1 MNWEQRPGWTELED
15 IMIEQATRKIGLTAE
30 QFNFVMHNLRY
41 LKNNL
46 GLANIELGEIK
57 TTYTAPGTAF
67 DVDIT
72 HREVIY
78 GEGISTIGSYIAGDK
93 IDFLDF
99 HFYIAVTE
107 IQATATAELSEDDTN
122 TTSVELRSSQ
132 LESLKGYKF
141 DFKFIIPRGIQGLKG
156 VSFRNRGNYDET
168 ATYLNNDTYIDFV
181 YYQGNSYCPIVEE
194 TTAGVLPTDTT
205 EWTIMAQR
213 GCGISNIEETGV
225 AGTET
230 DGIERTYTITLE
242 DGHTYTFVVKDGKV
256 QDISGKADKV
266 VGAIAGNFVAFD
278 ENGNIKDSNIKPTD
292 KEDSKNKTSEIT
304 EENMESAD
312 LYPTIG
318 AMTKY
323 VDDLLGE
330 IAEDLDGV

>member
-1 MNWEQRPGWTELED
+1 MAEWEKFPAFTELES
-15 IMIEQATRKIGLTAE
+15 IFTEQTTRKVGLTAE
-30 QFNFVMHNLRY
+30 QLNIVLHNIRY
-41 LKNNL
+41 LKNHL
-46 GLANIELGEIK
+46 GLADIEVGTIK
-57 TTYTAPGTAF
+57 TTYTAPGTPF
-67 DVDIT
+67 DVIIT
-72 HREVIY
+72 HREESQ
-78 GEGISTIGSYIAGDK
+78 GDGINKVDY
-93 IDFLDF
+93 LDF
-99 HFYIAVTE
+99 EFKIAVAD
-107 IQATATAELSEDDTN
+107 IQATASAKLSEDDTN
-122 TTSVELRSSQ
+122 ETSVKLTSTQ
-132 LESLKGYKF
+132 LENYKGFKF
-141 DFKFIIPRGIQGLKG
+141 DFEFTIPRGIQGLKG

-181 YYQGNSYCPIVEE
+181 YYQGNSYCPKVEE
-194 TTAGVLPTDTT
+194 TTAGVLPTDTA

-225 AGTET
+225 AGTEV

-330 IAEDLDGV
+330 IAEDLGGV